1 MLFKLAFRNMR
12 RSIKDYLIYFLTL
25 VLGVS
30 IFYMFNS
37 LDSQKAVLTLNND
50 ATELIKNLGMVLGYV
65 SVFVAVVLGILIVY
79 ANQFLIKRRKKEFGL
94 YMTLGMSK
102 FRISLI
108 LLMETIF
115 VGLLSLVIGLVVGIF
130 LSQFMT
136 IVMAKM
142 FEANVEKFTFV
153 FSLEAFYKT
162 WIYFAIMYFASIIFN
177 TIIISRYRLINL
189 LKAEHKQKSEKVTN
203 PVISIIGFL
212 LGCAGL
218 VYIYHYFAFEAGD
231 LLHGESIF
239 TELPPK
245 VLIGTVCTFLIFWS
259 VSGVI
264 MAISSVWK
272 KAYFKG
278 TNMFIIKQIG
288 SKLHTTAL
296 SMGLICLM
304 LFITVT
310 MLSVS
315 VSLTYAMNAQLNLT
329 APIELCISTAY
340 TGNPVTIDTDENGDP
355 VEPEE
360 AVETKPEITI
370 HDIYSDYKKAGYDMS
385 LLKDHCQA
393 EKYMPTDYTLLEYFD
408 EDVRD
413 RYAVEFVGLDKKDAS
428 YAENRDS
435 YFKNAYLSV
444 FNLSEYNKL
453 AEIYGN
459 PKIELNDD
467 EYAFV
472 ASSSEFMSYG
482 DTMLSRDKTIKVKG
496 KTLKP
501 KYDKTVWGFAQISME
516 ADETGL
522 WVVPDSIK
530 FSVDDYIFG
539 IMAATY
545 NYDSGKTR
553 KEIDDVF
560 NPLFWYMQG
569 ENGNLVYT
577 GEGEEPEAYKWYQ
590 NLVQENK
597 TNIYIANSKG
607 IYADAMVNSNTVLV
621 FLAMYIGIVFLL
633 AGTALLAIRQL
644 SDNADNKQN
653 YLILRK
659 LGCDEGMI
667 NKTLFKQILTFFM
680 APMLLAILHSV
691 FAIAFVIQYV
701 GRYFDTTLFVTS
713 CAITVV
719 IIAVVYI
726 LYFLATYFGSKRVIK

>member
-12 RSIKDYLIYFLTL
+12 RSVKDYLIYFLTL

-37 LDSQKAVLTLNND
+37 LDSQEAVLKLNAQSTD
-50 ATELIKNLGMVLGYV
+50 LIKNLGMVLGYV

-136 IVMAKM
+136 IIMAKM

-218 VYIYHYFAFEAGD
+218 AYVYHYFVIEAGD
-231 LLHGESIF
+231 LLHGDDIF
-239 TELPPK
+239 SQLLQK
-245 VLIGTVCTFLIFWS
+245 GIVAIVCTFLIFWS
-259 VSGVI
+259 ISGVI
-264 MAISSVWK
+264 MAVSSIWK

-278 TNMFIIKQIG
+278 TNMFVIKQVG
-288 SKLHTTAL
+288 SKLHTTAI
-296 SMGLICLM
+296 SMGIICLM
-304 LFITVT
+304 LFVTVT

-315 VSLTYAMNAQLNLT
+315 VSMTYAMNEQMNT
-329 APIELCISTAY
+329 YSPIELCITSWDTGELDGY
-340 TGNPVTIDTDENGDP
+340 GNPVDTEH
-355 VEPEE
+355 
-360 AVETKPEITI
+360 EITI
-370 HDIYSDYKKAGYDMS
+370 PDIYNDYKNAGYDMS
-385 LLKDHCQA
+385 LLKDHCQVNLFLSD
-393 EKYMPTDYTLLEYFD
+393 DYTQLDYFD
-408 EDVRD
+408 KDVRE
-413 RYAVEFVGLDKKDAS
+413 RYAEEIYGIKKTDDDYDEIINSEF
-428 YAENRDS
+428 RD
-435 YFKNAYLSV
+435 V
-444 FNLSEYNKL
+444 NLPIYRQSEYNQL
-453 AEIYGN
+453 AEIYGLR
-459 PKIELNDD
+459 KVDLNDD
-467 EYAFV
+467 EYAIVANMSDFV
-472 ASSSEFMSYG
+472 NYY
-482 DTMLSRDKTIKVKG
+482 DIMLGRNKSITVKG

-501 KYDKTVWGFAQISME
+501 KYNHTIWGFDRISME
-516 ADETGL
+516 ADESGF
-522 WVVPDSIK
+522 WVVPDNIN
-530 FSVDDYIFG
+530 FSVDNYNES

-553 KEIDDVF
+553 KEIDDIF
-560 NPLFWYMQG
+560 NSLVSFTQD
-569 ENGNLVYT
+569 EDGNIEYA
-577 GEGEEPEAYKWYQ
+577 GDGEEPEAFKLFAKLTQ
-590 NLVQENK
+590 TNK
-597 TNIYIANSKG
+597 HTAYIAVTKG
-607 IYADAMVNSNTVLV
+607 IYAEAMVSSNTVMT

-633 AGTALLAIRQL
+633 AGTAILAIKQL
-644 SDNADNKQN
+644 SDNADNKHN
-653 YLILRK
+653 YMILRK

-667 NKTLFKQILTFFM
+667 NKTLFKQIL
-680 APMLLAILHSV
+680 
-691 FAIAFVIQYV
+691 
-701 GRYFDTTLFVTS
+701 
-713 CAITVV
+713 
-719 IIAVVYI
+719 
-726 LYFLATYFGSKRVIK
+726 